1 MSGTRASFWSRHRGL
16 KWTLIVLL
24 AVCTVAVA
32 VISVMLR
39 RAEPMLRA
47 VLVSQLEQHF
57 HARVELDSFHVSLAN
72 GLRAEGKGLRIWPPA
87 EVHGVTVPAAN
98 PDRPLI
104 ALDEFRFRAPLHYEP
119 GKPIHI
125 ALVQLKGLNVDVP
138 PGPSFSHK
146 PEEREQSDGAGSSG
160 VKHALIYF
168 KVGSIL
174 CTDVHLALE
183 PKNPE
188 RLPLEFVITNLKLT
202 DIQSGGIMKYQANL
216 TNARPVGT
224 ILTNGT
230 FGPWTVEDP
239 GESPISGQYDF
250 EHANLGDFKGITG
263 VLSSTGSYH
272 GKLRDLIVD
281 GVTDTPDFALTA
293 FGTPMELHTQFHAD
307 VDATNGDTY
316 LEPVNAVLGES
327 HFTVRGKVVGIRGDT
342 PEQNAAGGHSKP
354 TAAQAV
360 PPRAGTHQGGHEIS
374 LMVDVPHA
382 RMEDFLK
389 LTSKNASPFM
399 TGRLKLNTSLEIP
412 PGKEPV
418 RQRMR
423 LKGKFFLDEA
433 QFTDAK
439 VQDRVAELSLRGQGK
454 SKEAKSKTDAD
465 AAQIHSTM
473 QSDFTM
479 THGVIQFPDLQYT
492 TPGADVNLTGTYTVD
507 GGALDFVGAAK
518 MQATVS
524 KMVGGW
530 KGFLLKPA
538 DRFFKKDGAGTKVAI
553 HIDGTG
559 QNPHFGVDLGRMKTS
574 SPERPDEKQQR

>member
-1 MSGTRASFWSRHRGL
+1 VNRTRASFWSRHRGL
-16 KWTLIVLL
+16 KWALIVLL
-24 AVCTVAVA
+24 AVCSVTIA
-32 VISVMLR
+32 VISVILH

-47 VLVSQLEQHF
+47 VIISQLEQHF
-57 HARVELDSFHVSLAN
+57 HARVELDSFHVSLTN

-98 PDRPLI
+98 PERPLI
-104 ALDEFRFRAPLHYEP
+104 ALEEFRFRAPLHYEP

-138 PGPSFSHK
+138 PRPSFSHK
-146 PEEREQSDGAGSSG
+146 TEEQEENEGSGSSG
-160 VKHALIYF
+160 VKHALVYF
-168 KVGSIL
+168 KVGGIV

-183 PKNPE
+183 PRSPE
-188 RLPLEFVITNLKLT
+188 RLPLEFVITSLKLT
-202 DIQSGGIMKYQANL
+202 DIQTGGIMKYQANL

-250 EHANLGDFKGITG
+250 EHANLGDFKGISG
-263 VLSSTGSYH
+263 VLSSTGTYR

-281 GVTDTPDFALTA
+281 GVTDTPDFALTN
-293 FGTPMELHTQFHAD
+293 FGTPMKLHTQFHAD

-316 LEPVNAVLGES
+316 LEPVNAVLGQS
-327 HFTVRGKVVGIRGDT
+327 HFTVRGKVVGLRGDT
-342 PEQNAAGGHSKP
+342 VEQNSTDGHTKP
-354 TAAQAV
+354 AAAQAAAS
-360 PPRAGTHQGGHEIS
+360 RASTHQGGHEIS
-374 LMVDVPHA
+374 LLVDIPHA

-389 LTSKNASPFM
+389 LTSKNANPFM
-399 TGRLKLNTSLEIP
+399 TGWLKLSTSLEIP

-418 RQRMR
+418 HQRMR

-439 VQDRVAELSLRGQGK
+439 IQDRVAELSLRGQGRPK
-454 SKEAKSKTDAD
+454 DAKNKAD
-465 AAQIHSTM
+465 AEQIDSAI

-479 THGVIQFPDLQYT
+479 AHGVIKFPNIAYT
-492 TPGADVNLTGTYTVD
+492 VPGADVNLNGTYTVE
-507 GGALDFVGAAK
+507 GGGVAFVGAAK

-559 QNPHFGVDLGRMKTS
+559 QSPHFGIDLGGMKSS
-574 SPERPDEKQQR
+574 SPERPDEKQ